1 MNHRLQGALIGGAIV
16 AAGFLLVDYFGTGEV
31 RTTIV
36 CPSSSSSDF
45 FSSSHALRQGEKILA
60 HTFDKGWNGY
70 VLLIGKD

>member
-31 RTTIV
+31 RTAIAGS
-36 CPSSSSSDF
+36 PASDF
-45 FSSSHALRQGEKILA
+45 FSGPLVLRQGEKVLA
-60 HTFDKGWNGY
+60 HTYDKGWNGY